1 MHHVAVF
8 VGSLRAESINRK
20 LAQAIERLAEGRL
33 EFEYVPIGDLPM
45 YNDDLW
51 KDPPQTVLRLKER
64 IRAADAV
71 LLVTP
76 EYNRSVPP
84 VLMNAIDWGSRPFK
98 DNAWSGRTAAIIGA
112 SNGNIGTAVAQGH
125 LRSSATILG
134 MHLLGQPEVY
144 FTWKPDMVD
153 EHGAF
158 KDEKTTKFLEGFV
171 DRFAK
176 WIDRLAAGATQPA

>member
-1 MHHVAVF
+1 
-8 VGSLRAESINRK
+8 
-20 LAQAIERLAEGRL
+20 
-33 EFEYVPIGDLPM
+33 
-45 YNDDLW
+45 
-51 KDPPQTVLRLKER
+51 
-64 IRAADAV
+64 V